1 MKLENFQIFG
11 FFDKN
16 QKITINNNKIII
28 VADNGSGK
36 TSLLRLIY
44 FFLTKQW
51 VKIIEYDFEKIIA
64 SIDGKEYSFLKK
76 EFKTNKIPKK
86 AYTTLAKKYNNYSSF
101 INDQFSKYDINEI
114 KSNAYRI
121 EEIEQLYDVPK
132 NLIFTL
138 IEELELKKFDDSVY
152 DWDVSV
158 IYLPT
163 YRRIEKDYFSIYGD
177 IDKRVA
183 NYIVTLFPEI
193 ADRIINEKEKN
204 RNSFSETEEDLNKI
218 FSNIIS
224 FRNSE
229 NWLKSKSSNEK
240 LEMIEF
246 GMNDVNFKIKEF
258 YSNNN
263 NDRTSIIN
271 QFIALINKYLNDEK
285 SLYFDEKYCELIII
299 NKIKKTSFS
308 LNDLSSGEKQLIS
321 LFSHLFFDEKKPF
334 IIIDEPEIS
343 LSLTWQEMILN
354 DIILHSE
361 GIVVATH
368 SPFIVSDLLRE
379 NTCGMNEF
387 LINE

>member
-11 FFDKN
+11 LFDKN

-64 SIDGKEYSFLKK
+64 LIDGKEYSFLKK
-76 EFKTNKIPKK
+76 EFKSNKIPKK
-86 AYTTLAKKYNNYSSF
+86 AYTTLAKKYSNYSNF
-101 INDQFSKYDINEI
+101 INDHFSKYDINEI
-114 KSNAYRI
+114 KSNTYKI

-138 IEELELKKFDDSVY
+138 IEDLELKKFDDSVY

-193 ADRIINEKEKN
+193 GDKIIYEKENN

-218 FSNIIS
+218 FSNIIN

-258 YSNNN
+258 YSNDN
-263 NDRTSIIN
+263 NDRISIIN
-271 QFIALINKYLNDEK
+271 QFIDLINKYLSDEK
-285 SLYFDEKYCELIII
+285 SLYFDEQYCELIII
-299 NKIKKTSFS
+299 NNIKKISFN

-343 LSLTWQEMILN
+343 LSITWQEMILN

-361 GIVVATH
+361 GIVAATH
-368 SPFIVSDLLRE
+368 SPFIVSDLLRA

>member
-1 MKLENFQIFG
+1 MTLENFQIFG
-11 FFDKN
+11 FFGKN

-51 VKIIEYDFEKIIA
+51 GKIIEYDFEKIIA
-64 SIDGKEYSFLKK
+64 SIDDKEYSFIKK

-86 AYTTLAKKYNNYSSF
+86 AYSTLAKKYNNYSSF

-263 NDRTSIIN
+263 YDRASIIN
-271 QFIALINKYLNDEK
+271 QFTALINKYLNDEK
-285 SLYFDEKYCELIII
+285 SLYFDEKYCELIILNEI
-299 NKIKKTSFS
+299 EKTSFS

>member
-11 FFDKN
+11 LFDKN

-64 SIDGKEYSFLKK
+64 LIDGKEYSFLKK
-76 EFKTNKIPKK
+76 EFKSNKIPKK
-86 AYTTLAKKYNNYSSF
+86 AYTTLAKKYSNYSNF
-101 INDQFSKYDINEI
+101 INDHFSKYDINEI
-114 KSNAYRI
+114 KSNTYKI

-138 IEELELKKFDDSVY
+138 IEDLELKKFDDSVY

-193 ADRIINEKEKN
+193 GDKIIYEKENN

-218 FSNIIS
+218 FSNIIN

-246 GMNDVNFKIKEF
+246 GMYDVNFKIKEF
-258 YSNNN
+258 YSNDN
-263 NDRTSIIN
+263 NDR
-271 QFIALINKYLNDEK
+271 K
-285 SLYFDEKYCELIII
+285 LYSKRSC
-299 NKIKKTSFS
+299 
-308 LNDLSSGEKQLIS
+308 
-321 LFSHLFFDEKKPF
+321 
-334 IIIDEPEIS
+334 
-343 LSLTWQEMILN
+343 
-354 DIILHSE
+354 
-361 GIVVATH
+361 
-368 SPFIVSDLLRE
+368 
-379 NTCGMNEF
+379 
-387 LINE
+387 